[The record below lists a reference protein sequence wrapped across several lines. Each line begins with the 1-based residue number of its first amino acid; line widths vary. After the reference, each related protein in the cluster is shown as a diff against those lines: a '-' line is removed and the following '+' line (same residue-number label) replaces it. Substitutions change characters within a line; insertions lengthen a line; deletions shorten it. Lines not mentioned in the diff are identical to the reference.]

1 MACDIVE
8 SMVERVPRRERGE
21 RRDRRLIA
29 VLSDLMR
36 WCTYL

>member
-8 SMVERVPRRERGE
+8 SMVGRVPQRERGGM
-21 RRDRRLIA
+21 RGRRLIA